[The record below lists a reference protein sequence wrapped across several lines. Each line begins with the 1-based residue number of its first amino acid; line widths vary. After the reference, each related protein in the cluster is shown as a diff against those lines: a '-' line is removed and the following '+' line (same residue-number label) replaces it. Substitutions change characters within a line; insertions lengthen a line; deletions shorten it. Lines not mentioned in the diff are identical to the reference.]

1 MSDTAAIEHF
11 PAARLRLFI
20 VAALL
25 LIAGGIPWVLP
36 ATLLPVYW
44 TEGSPFE
51 LGPFAEGWSLTQE
64 IETQSAG
71 HVGFSFSARPEK
83 QDGRSPTLEVRLED
97 GSQILWADQVRIDSN
112 DMKRYTAE
120 FPVAAA
126 AGRYLVRIRVLET
139 GQGGAVF
146 RGANSPDDA
155 SSYVLNVMDAGQP
168 DHLTLGF
175 QVLQAG
181 LRPGSWFIH
190 RPPMSP
196 VGWLIAFGMGALTAA
211 PLLAGW
217 SSDLRRR
224 QSTAAALAISLSAA
238 CALAVYLIAVPIV
251 QAGGFNLAEGS
262 RLRSI
267 ASMAAF
273 PLAFTLSYF
282 LVGLESAA
290 RSNGSKN
297 AWSRVLLVVAQIPLH
312 WLRGWRLIGP
322 LLWRGVFRWWRGTP
336 LMLAVLSGI
345 LIAAGDYRTADILA
359 RSAVVSLIPAA
370 FWPRRRRKTN
380 SP

>member
-1 MSDTAAIEHF
+1 MSDNAAIEHS
-11 PAARLRLFI
+11 PAARLRPFI
-20 VAALL
+20 LAALL

-36 ATLLPVYW
+36 AILLPVYW
-44 TEGSPFE
+44 TEGSAFE

-64 IETQSAG
+64 IETESAG

-139 GQGGAVF
+139 GQAGAVF

-238 CALAVYLIAVPIV
+238 CALAAYLIAVPIV

-380 SP
+380 DP

>member
-1 MSDTAAIEHF
+1 MSDNTAIEQS
-11 PAARLRLFI
+11 PAARLRPFI
-20 VAALL
+20 LAALL
-25 LIAGGIPWVLP
+25 LIAGALPWVLP
-36 ATLLPVYW
+36 AVLLPVYW
-44 TEGSPFE
+44 TEGSAFE

-64 IETQSAG
+64 IETDSPG
-71 HVGFSFSARPEK
+71 HVGFSFSARTEK
-83 QDGRSPTLEVRLED
+83 QDGRSPILEVRLED
-97 GSQILWADQVRIDSN
+97 GGQILWADQVRIDSN
-112 DMKRYTAE
+112 DMQRHTVE

-146 RGANSPDDA
+146 RGANSRDGI
-155 SSYVLNVMDAGQP
+155 SYVLNVMDAGQP

-181 LRPGSWFIH
+181 LRPGSWFMH
-190 RPPMSP
+190 RPPISP
-196 VGWLIAFGMGALTAA
+196 VGWLIAFGIGAFTVA
-211 PLLAGW
+211 PLLASW
-217 SSDLRRR
+217 PSDLRRR
-224 QSTAAALAISLSAA
+224 HSTVPALTISLCAA
-238 CALAVYLIAVPIV
+238 CALAAYLIAVPIV
-251 QAGGFNLAEGS
+251 QHAGSSLAEGS
-262 RLRSI
+262 KLRSVV
-267 ASMAAF
+267 SMAAF

-282 LVGLESAA
+282 LVGLDSAS
-290 RSNGSKN
+290 RSDGSKN
-297 AWSRVLLVVAQIPLH
+297 VWARGLLVVAQIPLQ

-345 LIAAGDYRTADILA
+345 LIAAGDYPTADILA

-370 FWPRRRRKTN
+370 FWPRRRRKTD